1 MGQRLMARRRREGFA
16 RTVKGLECWLDPDL
30 AAAIRRSAREVQ
42 ELIASEPAVEGLSGL
57 DPDESSEAGAFT
69 ELQSMLASGTL
80 AGLAGLG
87 GEVPPLSEDPALA
100 RLFPVAYEDA
110 EQAEE
115 YRRFTYTELHSA
127 KIAGLEQ
134 LSRQLSE
141 MAPDIV
147 LDDDSAHVWLA
158 ALNDLRLVI
167 GSRVG
172 ITEDNGE
179 ALESLPLE
187 DMRAVLYGLYVLLT
201 SLQESLVEALAGW

>member
-1 MGQRLMARRRREGFA
+1 MARRRREGFT
-16 RTVKGLECWLDPDL
+16 RTVKGLECWLDPEL

-42 ELIASEPAVEGLSGL
+42 ELIASEPAVEGLAGL
-57 DPDESSEAGAFT
+57 DPEKSSEIGTFT
-69 ELQSMLASGTL
+69 ELQAMLASGTL

-87 GEVPPLSEDPALA
+87 GEVPPLSDDPALA

-115 YRRFTYTELHSA
+115 YRRFTYTELHTA

-134 LSRQLSE
+134 LCDQLAL
-141 MAPDIV
+141 APDIV
-147 LDDDSAHVWLA
+147 LDDESGAVWLS

-167 GSRVG
+167 GSRIG

-179 ALESLPLE
+179 AFEALPPT
-187 DMRAVLYGLYVLLT
+187 DMRALAYGLYVILT
-201 SLQESLVEALAGW
+201 SLQDSLVEALAGW

>member
-1 MGQRLMARRRREGFA
+1 MARRRREGFA
-16 RTVKGLECWLDPDL
+16 RTVQGLECWLDPDL
-30 AAAIRRSAREVQ
+30 AAAVRRSAREVQ
-42 ELIASEPAVEGLSGL
+42 ELIASEPAVEGLAGL
-57 DPDESSEAGAFT
+57 DPDQSSEAGTFA
-69 ELQSMLASGTL
+69 ELQAMLASGTL

-115 YRRFTYTELHSA
+115 YRRFTYTELHAA
-127 KIAGLEQ
+127 KIAGLELLCTQ
-134 LSRQLSE
+134 LTE

-147 LDDDSAHVWLA
+147 LDDASAAVWLS

-167 GSRVG
+167 GSRIG

-179 ALESLPLE
+179 MFEALPST
-187 DMRAVLYGLYVLLT
+187 DMRALAYGLYVILT
-201 SLQESLVEALAGW
+201 TLQDSLVEALAGW

>member
-1 MGQRLMARRRREGFA
+1 MASRRRREGFA

-42 ELIASEPAVEGLSGL
+42 ELISSEPAVEGLAGL
-57 DPDESSEAGAFT
+57 DPEESSEAGTFS

-100 RLFPVAYEDA
+100 RLFPIAYEDP

-115 YRRFTYTELHSA
+115 YRRFTYTELHAA
-127 KIAGLEQ
+127 KVAGLEQ
-134 LSRQLSE
+134 LSAQLAE

-147 LDDDSAHVWLA
+147 LDEASAAVWLG

-167 GSRVG
+167 GSRIGV
-172 ITEDNGE
+172 TEDNAE
-179 ALESLPLE
+179 EFESLPPT
-187 DMRAVLYGLYVLLT
+187 DMRALAYALYVILT
-201 SLQESLVEALAGW
+201 SLQDSLVEALAGW

>member
-1 MGQRLMARRRREGFA
+1 MARRRREGFT
-16 RTVKGLECWLDPDL
+16 RTVQGLECWLDPDL
-30 AAAIRRSAREVQ
+30 AAAVRRSAREVQ
-42 ELIASEPAVEGLSGL
+42 ELIASEPAVEGLAGL
-57 DPDESSEAGAFT
+57 DPDQSSEAGTFA
-69 ELQSMLASGTL
+69 ELQAMLASGTL

-115 YRRFTYTELHSA
+115 YRRFTYTELHAA
-127 KIAGLEQ
+127 KIAGLELLCTQ
-134 LSRQLSE
+134 LTE

-147 LDDDSAHVWLA
+147 LDDASAAVWLS

-167 GSRVG
+167 GSRIG

-179 ALESLPLE
+179 MFEALPST
-187 DMRAVLYGLYVLLT
+187 DMRALAYGLYVILT
-201 SLQESLVEALAGW
+201 TLQDSLVEALAGW